1 MKHLITILFLV
12 TCFQVFGQNN
22 PGFSYQAIIRNED
35 GKALKRSKVDIVV
48 DLYSDDVT
56 NALFSESH
64 QTKTDKFGQINI
76 VIGQGTNLSGNLQD
90 IPWEDGN
97 IFYSIRITNESKKL
111 DIISEA
117 QLLAVPYAL
126 HANTANSIK
135 GDEADGNGRNG
146 TRKDFWSL
154 AGNEL
159 IGINSLGSTN
169 EVELN
174 IVTNDEI
181 RIHISENGP
190 ISIKEDVTAESKA
203 SFLDIADF
211 AEDVYFQDFVKMK
224 EDVLFQDNVKMDEH
238 LEVGQTLHV
247 KGEGEFELSL
257 VTEENLTVYGTS
269 ELKEELT
276 VGGDTRLNENLQV
289 DGNSNL
295 SQDLTVNGD
304 AVFNGGFQV
313 AGEVLLGSDLTV
325 LGRTQMNDILSVEK
339 DVADGQYVASF
350 TNTNTGN
357 GDGINIKLGK
367 DRTIFTPPTVPSL
380 LTPEQ
385 VQDIKNLISCD
396 FTGNKV
402 SLLGDIVLEGIL
414 NDVEMVA
421 SLAVGTGNLFIGF
434 LNNKLSLPIK
444 LPDVEVV
451 PKVPV
456 FPGFDWSVNLPLDIG
471 TIGFSIPEESI
482 GPYKLPTPTLV
493 PAVPTIDLGFLGVG
507 EIPVNDLDFWGIP
520 NICLSDA
527 PGSSPL
533 NNENEFIR
541 FSDASD
547 NKMGSI
553 RAVSLTDWS
562 NNYLTPSYLFK
573 LHGAITSAVDKKHA
587 RYHFKGELSQALE
600 DYKSIG
606 VEYSSGNGDYAEW
619 LERVELEEHIAPGD
633 IVGVIGG
640 KITRDVS
647 KAEQVMVVSHSPI
660 VLGNVPPAGDNHK
673 GNNIAF
679 MGQVP
684 VKVMGPVNTGDYIV
698 ASQEIPGYGIAK
710 SQDEMSIEDFK
721 NAVGRSWDSD
731 DSAGPK
737 LINTVVGIHNG
748 DYSKLLLKID
758 EKLNQ
763 SEKRFETLEYKVEA
777 LSKILTQ

>member
-1 MKHLITILFLV
+1 MSGNDIITNNNLG
-12 TCFQVFGQNN
+12 TRGQS
-22 PGFSYQAIIRNED
+22 G
-35 GKALKRSKVDIVV
+35 
-48 DLYSDDVT
+48 
-56 NALFSESH
+56 
-64 QTKTDKFGQINI
+64 INI
-76 VIGQGTNLSGNLQD
+76 
-90 IPWEDGN
+90 
-97 IFYSIRITNESKKL
+97 ITS
-111 DIISEA
+111 SE
-117 QLLAVPYAL
+117 VRM
-126 HANTANSIK
+126 
-135 GDEADGNGRNG
+135 E
-146 TRKDFWSL
+146 
-154 AGNEL
+154 
-159 IGINSLGSTN
+159 
-169 EVELN
+169 
-174 IVTNDEI
+174 
-181 RIHISENGP
+181 ISENGP
-190 ISIKEDVTAESKA
+190 IAFKEDITAEA
-203 SFLDIADF
+203 NARFLDKANF
-211 AEDVYFQDFVKMK
+211 A
-224 EDVLFQDNVKMDEH
+224 EDVLFQGGVQIEKEAHIQDNASVAGH
-238 LEVGQTLHV
+238 LDIGGTVHV
-247 KGEGEFELSL
+247 KGEGEFERSL
-257 VTEENLTVYGTS
+257 VTEENFTVFGES
-269 ELKEELT
+269 VLHEEVR
-276 VGGDTRLNENLQV
+276 VGGTLDVESDTRLHENLQV

-295 SQDLTVNGD
+295 SQNLTVDGD

-325 LGRTQMNDILSVEK
+325 LGRTQMNDILTVEK
-339 DVADGQYVASF
+339 DVPDGGYVASF
-350 TNTNTGN
+350 TNTNNGN

-367 DRTIFTPPTVPSL
+367 DRTSFTPPSIPSL

-385 VQDIKNLISCD
+385 VEDIKNLINCD
-396 FTGNKV
+396 FNGNKIN
-402 SLLGDIVLEGIL
+402 LLGEIVLEGVI
-414 NDVEMVA
+414 NDIEMIA

-434 LNNKLSLPIK
+434 LNNQLSLPIS
-444 LPDVEVV
+444 LPDVEIV

-456 FPGFDWSVNLPLDIG
+456 FPGFDWSVNLPLSIG

-482 GPYKLPTPTLV
+482 GPYRLPTPTIV
-493 PAVPTIDLGFLGVG
+493 PAVPNIDLGFLGVS
-507 EIPVNDLDFWGIP
+507 EIPINDLDFWGVP

-587 RYHFKGELSQALE
+587 RYHFKGELSEALE
-600 DYKSIG
+600 DYKTIG

-619 LERVELEEHIAPGD
+619 LERVELAEHIAPGD

-660 VLGNVPPAGDNHK
+660 VLGNIPPAGENHK

-710 SQDEMSIEDFK
+710 SQDDMTIEDFK
-721 NAVGRSWDSD
+721 HAVGRSWDSA
-731 DSAGPK
+731 DSEGPK
-737 LINTVVGIHNG
+737 LVNTVVGIHNG

-777 LSKILTQ
+777 LTRSMQ